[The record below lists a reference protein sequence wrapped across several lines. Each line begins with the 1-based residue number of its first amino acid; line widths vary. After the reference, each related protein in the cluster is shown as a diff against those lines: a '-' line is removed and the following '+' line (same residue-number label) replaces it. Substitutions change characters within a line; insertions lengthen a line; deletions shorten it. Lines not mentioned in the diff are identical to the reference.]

1 MALLSGPAG
10 SSPPGSAPGRHSARM
25 PEWSHVARR
34 GTNARMAETAHKCN
48 TATLDAVEAS
58 IEPWRTAALSEHGDG
73 AKPTPMTGR
82 GCTQVQPSVKASV
95 KAKAQRQ
102 GPALRLSVAPWCRLR
117 GSVASSEH
125 GDGAKPTPMIGRE
138 VASREHGDGA
148 EMTGRYCTQMQPSVK
163 ASVRAKAQRQGPAL
177 RLSVAPWC
185 RLRGSCQNK
194 NVPRC

>member
-58 IEPWRTAALSEHGDG
+58 IEAWRTAALSEHGDG

-82 GCTQVQPSVKASV
+82 DCTQVQPSVKASV

-117 GSVASSEH
+117 GS
-125 GDGAKPTPMIGRE
+125 
-138 VASREHGDGA
+138 
-148 EMTGRYCTQMQPSVK
+148 
-163 ASVRAKAQRQGPAL
+163 
-177 RLSVAPWC
+177 
-185 RLRGSCQNK
+185 CQNK
-194 NVPRC
+194 KRAKVLGCQGATVPWCPNARTARRGLMWPDVARMPEWPRLHTNAALRRKTRLTPA

>member
-1 MALLSGPAG
+1 MANARYQGIPPGSGLGPPGSAPQCGSAWEPRPVALLSGPAG
-10 SSPPGSAPGRHSARM
+10 SSPPGRHSARM

-82 GCTQVQPSVKASV
+82 DCTQVQPSVKVSV

-125 GDGAKPTPMIGRE
+125 GDGAKR
-138 VASREHGDGA
+138 R
-148 EMTGRYCTQMQPSVK
+148 R
-163 ASVRAKAQRQGPAL
+163 
-177 RLSVAPWC
+177 
-185 RLRGSCQNK
+185 
-194 NVPRC
+194 